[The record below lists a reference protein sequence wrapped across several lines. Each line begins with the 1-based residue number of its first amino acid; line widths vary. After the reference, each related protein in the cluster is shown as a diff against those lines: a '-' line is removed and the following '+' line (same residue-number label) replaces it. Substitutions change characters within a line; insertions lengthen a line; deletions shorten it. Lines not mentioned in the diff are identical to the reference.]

1 MGQEVL
7 IVESASGFG
16 EGVSSRNSE
25 VIHAGIYYAAAS
37 LKAKLCVRGKALL
50 YPFCESHGVSHRRI
64 GKMIVATNAGEEEQ
78 LESIRQRAEANGV
91 RDLHWL
97 GSEEIRRLEPML
109 DVVSALWSP
118 STGIISA
125 HGLMTALLGDVERH
139 GGVLATQCRVVK
151 VEALDKGFNVHC
163 NIEGQAYDFHCL
175 RLVNAAGLGAQAVAR
190 NIEGMPSSLCPPLVL
205 CKGNYFV
212 YEGAAPF
219 KHLIYPVPEKDG
231 AGLGVH
237 ATIDLGGQVRFG
249 PDVEYVF
256 DESYDVS
263 MLRLALSIAAIKRY
277 FPGLDERRLSPG
289 YSGIRPKIVAQGEA
303 AADFMIQGED
313 EHGLPGLVNLFGI
326 ESPGLTA
333 SLAIAEFVSERLQ
346 AGS

>member
-1 MGQEVL
+1 
-7 IVESASGFG
+7 
-16 EGVSSRNSE
+16 
-25 VIHAGIYYAAAS
+25 
-37 LKAKLCVRGKALL
+37 
-50 YPFCESHGVSHRRI
+50 
-64 GKMIVATNAGEEEQ
+64 
-78 LESIRQRAEANGV
+78 
-91 RDLHWL
+91 
-97 GSEEIRRLEPML
+97 
-109 DVVSALWSP
+109 
-118 STGIISA
+118 
-125 HGLMTALLGDVERH
+125 
-139 GGVLATQCRVVK
+139 ATQCKVVK
-151 VEALDKGFNVHC
+151 VESLDKGFNVHC
-163 NIEGQAYDFHCL
+163 DIEGQAYEFHC
-175 RLVNAAGLGAQAVAR
+175 RQLVNAAGLGAQTVAK
-190 NIEGMPSSLCPPLVL
+190 NIEGMSSSLCPPLVL

-212 YEGAAPF
+212 YEGPPPF
-219 KHLIYPVPEKDG
+219 NHLIYPVPEKDG
-231 AGLGVH
+231 SGLGVH

-263 MLRLALSIAAIKRY
+263 LDQMALSIAAIKRY

-333 SLAIAEFVSERLQ
+333 SLAIAEFVAERLQ